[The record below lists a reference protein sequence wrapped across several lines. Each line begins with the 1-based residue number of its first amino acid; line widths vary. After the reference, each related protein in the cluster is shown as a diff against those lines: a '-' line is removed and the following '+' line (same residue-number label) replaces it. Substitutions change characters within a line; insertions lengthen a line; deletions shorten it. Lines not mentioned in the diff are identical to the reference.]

1 MATKIGTNNSD
12 TLTGTAG
19 ADTIAGRGGN
29 DTIAGRGGNDSLTGG
44 AGADVFVFQA
54 AGGNGLDTILDFNPE
69 IDTLR
74 IETGDLDFGPH
85 DVWYESRNAGDLLV
99 VMDTNGN
106 GNSDDNMGSDHSG
119 PL

>member
-54 AGGNGLDTILDFNPE
+54 AGGKGLDTILDFNPE

-74 IETGDLDFGPH
+74 IETGDLDFGAARCM
-85 DVWYESRNAGDLLV
+85 V
-99 VMDTNGN
+99 
-106 GNSDDNMGSDHSG
+106 
-119 PL
+119 